1 MSQPCNDSLPRKGIP
16 VNTNI
21 SFRIGRIPRQEKFI
35 ASFKRGWRSQ
45 WSYYRKDG
53 KFREF
58 DSWNDAY
65 AFLLEKCHGNA
76 AFLSLH
82 FCGADPLPERETPVT
97 PDKDLFGALCDAYA
111 RIKDSLDPQQSF
123 YYLRGTLAQWCIDHN
138 ESIFELENLF
148 MDDIHYISRQE
159 R

>member
-1 MSQPCNDSLPRKGIP
+1 MLAARYTTKAALKAAVGKELNYTETSMMGN
-16 VNTNI
+16 
-21 SFRIGRIPRQEKFI
+21 E
-35 ASFKRGWRSQ
+35 FKRGWRSQ

-111 RIKDSLDPQQSF
+111 RIKDSLDPQQ
-123 YYLRGTLAQWCIDHN
+123 
-138 ESIFELENLF
+138 
-148 MDDIHYISRQE
+148 
-159 R
+159 